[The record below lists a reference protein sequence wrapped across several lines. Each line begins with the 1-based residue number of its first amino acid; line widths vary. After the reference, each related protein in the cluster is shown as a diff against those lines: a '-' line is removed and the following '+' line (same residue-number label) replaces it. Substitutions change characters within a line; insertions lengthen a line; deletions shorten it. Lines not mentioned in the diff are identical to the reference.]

1 MAFNGTGTFVR
12 IYSWATD
19 KANGIKIRA
28 DRMDAET
35 DGIATGLSQV
45 VTRDGQSPATANL
58 PMATFKHTGV
68 GAASARTEYL
78 RASQAQDNDLTY
90 FTTAGTINA
99 YTLTPSPAITSLTA
113 GQEWLV
119 KIHAASA
126 AAPTLAV
133 SGLTAVTML
142 YADGAAI
149 PANGLVANGQYTVR
163 YDGTNYRVNLA
174 AATTLGLTDGGTISG
189 AGSASVSTKYLC
201 DFTASS
207 YTITLPAAPSAGDMI
222 MLTKFGTFAMTLGL
236 NSLKFNGSTT
246 NPVTTAEGSTLI
258 RYTGASRGWV
268 EM

>member
-35 DGIATGLSQV
+35 DGIATGLSTC

-58 PMATFKHTGV
+58 PMGTFKHTGV
-68 GAASARTEYL
+68 AVASARTDYL

-90 FTTAGTINA
+90 FTSAGTINA
-99 YTLTPSPAITSLTA
+99 YTLTPAPAITGLTA

-119 KIHAASA
+119 KIHAACA
-126 AAPTLAV
+126 ATPTLAV
-133 SGLTAVTML
+133 SGLAAATIV
-142 YADGAAI
+142 YADGSAL
-149 PANGLVANGQYTVR
+149 PANALAANGQYTFR
-163 YDGTNYRVNLA
+163 YDGTNYRVNLSA
-174 AATTLGLTDGGTISG
+174 STTLGLASGTDISG
-189 AGSASVSTKYLC
+189 AIAVAVNTKYLC
-201 DFTASS
+201 DFTAAS
-207 YTITLPAAPSAGDMI
+207 YTITLPAAPTAGDMI
-222 MLTKFGTFAMTLGL
+222 MLTKFGTFAMTLAL
-236 NSLKFNGSTT
+236 NGLKFNGSTN
-246 NPVTTAEGSTLI
+246 NPVTTAEGSTLL